1 VYQLLA
7 GGTGDGGPDDVGVC
21 DVRELG
27 ALLEESPD
35 EVSEG
40 LIGLLPAPPEV
51 LGVSRTQVCALEVP
65 DEDLD

>member
-7 GGTGDGGPDDVGVC
+7 GSTGDEGLDDIGVR

-27 ALLEESPD
+27 ALLGEPPD

-40 LIGLLPAPPEV
+40 LIGLLPVAPEV
-51 LGVSRTQVCALEVP
+51 P
-65 DEDLD
+65 